1 MSSDFVYPRL
11 ADRRAPLQ
19 WEQAGALDIRAVARQ
34 RAAHLLATHFPAHLD
49 PAAQAALRA
58 DWDIRLAQKDIAAP

>member
-34 RAAHLLATHFPAHLD
+34 RAAHLLATHFPTHLD
-49 PAAQAALRA
+49 PATQAALRA
-58 DWDIRLAQKDIAAP
+58 GWDIRLAQKDMAAP